1 VTLLLLILLVALW
14 GAVIIPALLNH
25 HSSRSSTDRFRRS
38 LQALGNRSVRSSR
51 PRRRS
56 SIEAGRWIMGPPP
69 ARSRNRRPAPAR
81 RPAAARE
88 AGAGYGRYASARVG
102 SASAGRSPGRGA
114 PGRPPASALAAQR
127 RAEPR
132 RAGVPRRSD
141 VDWEGLGRWD
151 PVIER
156 RRHVF
161 IGLLAAAAGTL
172 VLGLLPS
179 LGFLLKLNIVVDLAL
194 AGYVVFLVRSRPRD
208 FDRDFSLG
216 DEVESGEEHW
226 LRAGEL

>member
-14 GAVIIPALLNH
+14 GAVIVPALLNH
-25 HSSRSSTDRFRRS
+25 HSTRSSTDRFRRS
-38 LQALGNRSVRSSR
+38 LQALGDRSGRSSR

-69 ARSRNRRPAPAR
+69 ARSRRPAPAR
-81 RPAAARE
+81 RPAAARLS
-88 AGAGYGRYASARVG
+88 GAGYGGYASARVG
-102 SASAGRSPGRGA
+102 SASSGRPPGRGA
-114 PGRPPASALAAQR
+114 PGRLPASALAGPGR
-127 RAEPR
+127 
-132 RAGVPRRSD
+132 GSSPRRSAVGWD
-141 VDWEGLGRWD
+141 GLGRSD

-156 RRHVF
+156 RRQVF

-179 LGFLLKLNIVVDLAL
+179 LGFLLKLNIVIDLAL

-208 FDRDFSLG
+208 FDRDLSLG
-216 DEVESGEEHW
+216 DEVDSGEEHW